1 MHRLQFIYM
10 ADEKFV
16 AQSDPKLHH
25 FVRNVKYIFSQSEW
39 VASAVEEGQKTPR
52 NYPRQR

>member
-1 MHRLQFIYM
+1 M